1 MTSQV
6 LLGEHDPNTAV
17 ETNMQRMKV
26 IEIVE
31 QPYFNITAKLN
42 NDFAM
47 LKLMRGV
54 DYCAHPHI
62 RPVCLPTDTLEKFA
76 GVDAILTGWGKTSE
90 GGSYPSSLLDVTVKI
105 IKNSECQ
112 QKYIWETITSQMI
125 CDYHAGGGKASCQVL
140 SNNPTEWLGVP

>member
-54 DYCAHPHI
+54 DYCAHSHI
-62 RPVCLPTDTLEKFA
+62 RPVCLPTDTLEKFP
-76 GVDAILTGWGKTSE
+76 GVDAIL
-90 GGSYPSSLLDVTVKI
+90 
-105 IKNSECQ
+105 
-112 QKYIWETITSQMI
+112 
-125 CDYHAGGGKASCQVL
+125 AGGKPVREEVTPAHC
-140 SNNPTEWLGVP
+140 WM